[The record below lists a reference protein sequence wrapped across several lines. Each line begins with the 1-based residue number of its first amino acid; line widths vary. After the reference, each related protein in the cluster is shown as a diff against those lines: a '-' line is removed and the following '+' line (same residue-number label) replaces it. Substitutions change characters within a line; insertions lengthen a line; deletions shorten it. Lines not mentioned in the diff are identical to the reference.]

1 VECGAHVY
9 SLDQQGQTPLDR
21 AELGEHWEIL
31 DLLHATAAV
40 RTCIV
45 EATKNTITV
54 KIKLCDE
61 FVRALCIVYSSR
73 KARTTT

>member
-40 RTCIV
+40 RICEVQVTVTSID
-45 EATKNTITV
+45 V
-54 KIKLCDE
+54 KITHSEE
-61 FVRALCIVYSSR
+61 F
-73 KARTTT
+73 K

>member
-40 RTCIV
+40 RICIV
-45 EATKNTITV
+45 LVAKNSITV
-54 KIKLCDE
+54 EIAHSEE
-61 FVRALCIVYSSR
+61 F
-73 KARTTT
+73 K